1 MSPVRG
7 DSAEI
12 DGFYSSLYGDLRRLA
27 HQRLLRNETITLLN
41 TTALVHESYLK
52 FLTAGRLNISDRAE
66 FLGYAARVMRSVIV
80 DCVRRRRA
88 ERRGG
93 DETRVTLEIGVGE
106 SAVDTSGRAMLSG
119 RSPEDEIIGID
130 NALDALA
137 QVDGRLVKVVEMR
150 YFAGLDNEEIA
161 TSLGVTDRTVRRYW
175 ERARLLLS
183 VALQ

>member
-1 MSPVRG
+1 MSGMPR
-7 DSAEI
+7 DTAQI

-27 HQRLLRNETITLLN
+27 HQRLLRSETITLLN

-52 FLTAGRLNISDRAE
+52 FLAAGRLNISDRAE

-93 DETRVTLEIGVGE
+93 NGMPVSLDTGIGE
-106 SAVDTSGRAMLSG
+106 SIVDTSGRTRFSG

-130 NALDALA
+130 QALDELA
-137 QVDGRLVKVVEMR
+137 QVDGRLVQVVEMR

-161 TSLGVTDRTVRRYW
+161 ASLGVTDRTVRRHW
-175 ERARLLLS
+175 EKARLLLS
-183 VALQ
+183 VALR

>member
-1 MSPVRG
+1 MSPTPR
-7 DSAEI
+7 DTTQI
-12 DGFYSSLYGDLRRLA
+12 DGLYASLYGDLRRLA
-27 HQRLLRNETITLLN
+27 HQRLLRNGTITLLN

-52 FLTAGRLNISDRAE
+52 FLAAGRLNITDRAE

-80 DCVRRRRA
+80 DCVRRRHV

-93 DETRVTLEIGVGE
+93 DETQVSLDSGMDE
-106 SAVDTSGRAMLSG
+106 SVVDLSGRTRFSG

-130 NALDALA
+130 QALDELA
-137 QVDGRLVKVVEMR
+137 KVDGQLVKVVEMR

-161 TSLGVTDRTVRRYW
+161 ASLGVTDRTVRRHW
-175 ERARLLLS
+175 EKARLLLS

>member
-1 MSPVRG
+1 MSGAPR
-7 DSAEI
+7 DTAQI
-12 DGFYSSLYGDLRRLA
+12 DGLYSSLYGDLRRLA
-27 HQRLLRNETITLLN
+27 HQRLLRNETIMFLN

-52 FLTAGRLNISDRAE
+52 FLAAGRLNITDRAE

-80 DCVRRRRA
+80 DCVRRRSV

-93 DETRVTLEIGVGE
+93 AEKEVSLDTGIGE
-106 SAVDTSGRAMLSG
+106 SSVDLAGRTRFSG

-130 NALDALA
+130 QALDELA
-137 QVDGRLVKVVEMR
+137 KVDGQLVRVVEMR

-161 TSLGVTDRTVRRYW
+161 SSLGVTDRTVRRHW
-175 ERARLLLS
+175 EKARLLLS

>member
-1 MSPVRG
+1 MSGAPR
-7 DSAEI
+7 DTAQI
-12 DGFYSSLYGDLRRLA
+12 DGFYSSLYSDLRRLA
-27 HQRLLRNETITLLN
+27 HQRLLRNQTITLLN

-93 DETRVTLEIGVGE
+93 AETRVTLDTGIGD
-106 SAVDTSGRAMLSG
+106 SAVDASGRARLSG
-119 RSPEDEIIGID
+119 RSPEDEIIGVD
-130 NALDALA
+130 QALHELA
-137 QVDGRLVKVVEMR
+137 KVDGRLVQVVEMR
-150 YFAGLDNEEIA
+150 YFAGLDNDEIA
-161 TSLGVTDRTVRRYW
+161 TSLGVTDRTVRRDW
-175 ERARLLLS
+175 EKARLLLS

>member
-1 MSPVRG
+1 MGEEPRDTQV
-7 DSAEI
+7 
-12 DGFYSSLYGDLRRLA
+12 DGLFSSLYSDLRRLA

-52 FLTAGRLNISDRAE
+52 FLGAGRLNISDRAQ
-66 FLGYAARVMRSVIV
+66 FLAYASHVMRSVIV

-93 DETRVTLEIGVGE
+93 AETRVAL
-106 SAVDTSGRAMLSG
+106 DRLSGDAGLSG
-119 RSPEDEIIGID
+119 RSAEDEIISID
-130 NALDALA
+130 QALDDLSK
-137 QVDGRLVKVVEMR
+137 VDARLVQIVEMR

-161 TSLGVTDRTVRRYW
+161 TTLGVTDRTVRRGW
-175 ERARLLLS
+175 EKARMLLS

>member
-1 MSPVRG
+1 MSGVPR
-7 DSAEI
+7 DTAQI
-12 DGFYSSLYGDLRRLA
+12 DGFYSSLYSDLRRLA
-27 HQRLLRNETITLLN
+27 HQRLRRNETITLLN

-52 FLTAGRLNISDRAE
+52 FLSAGRLNISDRAE

-93 DETRVTLEIGVGE
+93 AETRVTLDTGIGE
-106 SAVDTSGRAMLSG
+106 SAVDPSGRARLSG
-119 RSPEDEIIGID
+119 RSPEDEIIGVD
-130 NALDALA
+130 QALDELA
-137 QVDGRLVKVVEMR
+137 KVDARLVRVVEMR

-161 TSLGVTDRTVRRYW
+161 TSLGVTDRTVRRDW
-175 ERARLLLS
+175 EKARLLLS

>member
-1 MSPVRG
+1 MSSVQG
-7 DSAEI
+7 DTGRI
-12 DGFYSSLYGDLRRLA
+12 DGFYASLYGDLRRLA

-52 FLTAGRLNISDRAE
+52 FLAAGRLNLADRAE
-66 FLGYAARVMRSVIV
+66 FLGYAARVMRSIIV
-80 DCVRRRRA
+80 DYVRQRHA

-93 DETRVTLEIGVGE
+93 NATRVTLDTAAGE
-106 SAVDTSGRAMLSG
+106 SVVDASGHPWLSS

-130 NALDALA
+130 QALNELAKVDA
-137 QVDGRLVKVVEMR
+137 RLVQVVEMR

-161 TSLGVTDRTVRRYW
+161 ASLGIANRTVRRAW
-175 ERARLLLS
+175 EKARLLLA